1 MNHPDILLAALEAA
15 DRRRAERRRFLK
27 FAGGAAASA
36 GALSLLSACGGDDDD
51 DGGATPTPTPTPSST
66 ASPTPTPTPSPA
78 FAEVDVLNFALNL
91 EYLEATFYS
100 FAAFGTD
107 LPAALTGGTGSQ
119 GAVTGGRAV
128 SFGDATVAAY
138 AREIAGDEIA
148 HVAFLRNALGASAV
162 ARPAINIDGSDTGA
176 FTAAARA
183 AGVVGA
189 TATFDPYASDDNFLL
204 AAFLFEDVGVT
215 AYRGAITSIRTKAT
229 IEAAAGI
236 HAAEAYHAGLIRSVL
251 YARGVNTAALLT
263 ATTNISNAR
272 DQLDGAGVDLD
283 QPIVGTDTASNITPA
298 DTNGLIFVRSPAQ
311 VFNIVYLTPVSD
323 PAKPTPFVTRGGFFP
338 AGVNG
343 TLNSTDPTI
352 GTSAA
357 A

>member
-1 MNHPDILLAALEAA
+1 MIHPDTLRLALEAS

-36 GALSLLSACGGDDDD
+36 GALSMLSACGGDDD
-51 DGGATPTPTPTPSST
+51 GTATPTPTPTPSST
-66 ASPTPTPTPSPA
+66 ASPTPTPTPSPT

-107 LPAALTGGTGSQ
+107 LPSALTGGTGTPGS
-119 GAVTGGRAV
+119 VTGGRRV
-128 SFGDATVAAY
+128 SFADATVAAY
-138 AREIAGDEIA
+138 AREIAGDEVA

-176 FTAAARA
+176 FTAAARG
-183 AGVVGA
+183 AGVVGS

-215 AYRGAITSIRTKAT
+215 AYRGAITSIRAKAV

-251 YARGVNTAALLT
+251 YRRGVDTAAIYT
-263 ATTNISNAR
+263 STTNISNAR
-272 DQLDGAGVDLD
+272 DQLDGAGSDTD
-283 QPIVGTDTASNITPA
+283 QPIVGTDTASNVAPT
-298 DTNGLIFVRSPAQ
+298 DTNGLVFLRSPAQ
-311 VFNIVYLTPVSD
+311 VFNILYLSPATD
-323 PAKPTPFVTRGGFFP
+323 PAKPTPYVTQGGFFP

-343 TLNSTDPTI
+343 TLNSTDPTV
-352 GTSAA
+352 GTAA
-357 A
+357 AA

>member
-1 MNHPDILLAALEAA
+1 MIHADTLRLALEAS
-15 DRRRAERRRFLK
+15 DKRRAERRRFLK

-36 GALSLLSACGGDDDD
+36 GTLSLLAACGGGDDDD
-51 DGGATPTPTPTPSST
+51 GGTTPTPTPTPSST
-66 ASPTPTPTPSPA
+66 ASPTPSPTPTPT

-107 LPAALTGGTGSQ
+107 LPSALTGGTGTPGS
-119 GAVTGGRAV
+119 VTGGRPV
-128 SFGDATVAAY
+128 SFADATVAAY
-138 AREIAGDEIA
+138 AREIAGDELA
-148 HVAFLRNALGASAV
+148 HVAFLRNALGGSAV
-162 ARPAINIDGSDTGA
+162 ARPAINIDGGDTGA

-183 AGVVGA
+183 AGLVGS
-189 TATFDPYASDDNFLL
+189 TASFDPYANDDNFLL

-215 AYRGAITSIRTKAT
+215 AYRGAITSIRAKAT

-251 YARGVNTAALLT
+251 YARGVNAAALLT

-272 DQLDGAGVDLD
+272 DQLDGAGADLD
-283 QPIVGTDTASNITPA
+283 QPIVGTDTAANVTPA
-298 DTNGLIFVRSPAQ
+298 DTSGLIFVRSPAQ
-311 VFNIVYLTPVSD
+311 VFNIVYLSAASD
-323 PAKPTPFVTRGGFFP
+323 PARPTPYVTQGGFFP

-343 TLNSTDPTI
+343 TLNSTDPTV